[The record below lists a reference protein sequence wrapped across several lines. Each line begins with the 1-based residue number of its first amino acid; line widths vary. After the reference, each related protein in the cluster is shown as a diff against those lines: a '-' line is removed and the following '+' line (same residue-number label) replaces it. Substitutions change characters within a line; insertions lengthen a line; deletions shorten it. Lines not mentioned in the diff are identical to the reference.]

1 MFEIQ
6 FQNPFFIPL
15 AYPLFASMS
24 SQSFSSPI
32 TPEQCA
38 ADLMETI
45 HPIMQFIR
53 TEMRS
58 QREPSLSVPQF
69 RLLRFLSRHPD
80 SSLSEVADHLG
91 VTRATASSMTD
102 RLVQRKLVDRAE
114 DPKERRHIMLKLTA
128 TGQEQLEQMRD
139 VTRLKIAELL
149 GELTSEELVR
159 VSTGLKILGQVF
171 EQPEDLKL
179 GR

>member
-1 MFEIQ
+1 MHSK
-6 FQNPFFIPL
+6 PPT
-15 AYPLFASMS
+15 A
-24 SQSFSSPI
+24 I

-38 ADLMETI
+38 TALMETI

-69 RLLRFLSRHPD
+69 RLLGFLSRHPG

-102 RLVQRKLVDRAE
+102 RLVQRGLVDRVE
-114 DPKERRHIMLKLTA
+114 DPDERRHVMLSLTV
-128 TGQEQLEQMRD
+128 TGQDQLEQMRQI
-139 VTRLKIAELL
+139 TRLKIAELL
-149 GELTSEELVR
+149 GGLTPEELD
-159 VSTGLKILGQVF
+159 SLSAGLKILGQVF
-171 EQPEDLKL
+171 NQPDDLDQ
-179 GR
+179 R

>member
-1 MFEIQ
+1 MHTK
-6 FQNPFFIPL
+6 PPT
-15 AYPLFASMS
+15 A
-24 SQSFSSPI
+24 I

-38 ADLMETI
+38 AALLETI

-69 RLLRFLSRHPD
+69 RLLGFLSRHPG

-102 RLVQRKLVDRAE
+102 RLVQRGLVDRAE
-114 DPKERRHIMLKLTA
+114 DPEERRHVMLKLTA
-128 TGQEQLEQMRD
+128 TGQEQLEQMRQI
-139 VTRLKIAELL
+139 TRLKIAELL
-149 GELTSEELVR
+149 GGLTPEEL
-159 VSTGLKILGQVF
+159 SSLSIGLKILGQVF
-171 EQPEDLKL
+171 NQPGDLEQ
-179 GR
+179 R